1 MTRPLRSI
9 LLAED
14 DPDIRAIATLSLEA
28 LGGFGV
34 TSAASG
40 PEALAVVSALA
51 PDLIL
56 LDYMMPGM
64 DGGEVLATLRADPR
78 LRDIPVAFMTAKV
91 RPEDVIRL
99 KSLGAVAVIAKPFDP
114 GELSNELRR
123 VWAALDE

>member
-1 MTRPLRSI
+1 MKRPLRSI
-9 LLAED
+9 LLVED

-40 PEALAVVSALA
+40 PEALAVVHALA

-64 DGGEVLATLRADPR
+64 DGGEVLATLRADPS
-78 LRDIPVAFMTAKV
+78 LCDIPVAFMTAKV